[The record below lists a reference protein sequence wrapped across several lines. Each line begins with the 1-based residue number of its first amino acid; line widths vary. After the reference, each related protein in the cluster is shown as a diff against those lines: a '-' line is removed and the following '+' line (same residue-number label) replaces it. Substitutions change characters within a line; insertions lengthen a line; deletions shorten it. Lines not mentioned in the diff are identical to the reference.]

1 MRNQLGNHCNM
12 DKKNKHIASED
23 CAEPTDKFFS
33 VTKLRENPEG
43 AISGIEDIDQRIF
56 RDVRWLSKLS

>member
-1 MRNQLGNHCNM
+1 M

-33 VTKLRENPEG
+33 VTKLRENLEG

-56 RDVRWLSKLS
+56 RDVRWFSKLS